1 MLKLRKYLTPF
12 RVPLIISM
20 VLLALKSLSD
30 LYLPRLTAD
39 MVNTGLVN
47 NDIPYILRVGGIML
61 AVAAFNIACLLIAVY
76 VAAKAGNAFCRDL
89 RDQVFTRIESFSL
102 SEFDRFGTASLIT
115 RTTNDINQIR
125 GIMDFGLRMIVMSPV
140 MIIGSV
146 VMAFT
151 KDPALALIFVV
162 IIPIISA
169 AFFFVLHKGLPLNT
183 QLQKKLDGINLVL
196 REGLTGIRVIRA
208 FNKEGTD
215 KRRFETINK
224 EYADSFIY
232 VNRLM
237 GIITPLVTLIMN
249 LAILAIV
256 WFGGFRITAGEIQV
270 GDLMAFIQY
279 ALLVISAL
287 TTFTRLL
294 IMIPRASV
302 SAGRINEVL
311 ETVPAVSDPEAA
323 KASGGLSGVVE
334 FQDVTFSY
342 PGAEC
347 PAVHRIS
354 FTARPGETTAIIGG
368 TGSGKSTLAQLI
380 LRIYDV
386 TDGAVLVDGVDT
398 RDMPQEAL
406 RAKIGYVPQ
415 KTVLFSGS
423 VRENILYGKE
433 DASLEEIAHA
443 ADVAQA
449 GDFIRSMEGGFNA
462 EISQGGLNLSGG
474 QKQRLAIARALIRRP
489 EIYIFDDSFS
499 ALDFT
504 TDAMLRRALR
514 KETGQ
519 ATVLIISQRVST
531 VMDADQIV
539 VLENSEIVGIGTHDA
554 LLASSAVYR
563 EIVSSQ
569 LSEEVSA

>member
-102 SEFDRFGTASLIT
+102 SEFDRFGPASLIT
-115 RTTNDINQIR
+115 RTTNDVNQIR

-140 MIIGSV
+140 TIIGSV
-146 VMAFT
+146 VMAFM

-162 IIPIISA
+162 IIPIIST

-208 FNKEGTD
+208 FNKEGAD
-215 KRRFETINK
+215 KRRFESINK
-224 EYADSFIY
+224 EYADSSIY

-256 WFGGFRITAGEIQV
+256 WFGGFRITAGKIQV

-294 IMIPRASV
+294 IMLPRASV
-302 SAGRINEVL
+302 SARRINEVL
-311 ETVPAVSDPEAA
+311 ETVPAVRDPEAA

-347 PAVHRIS
+347 PAVNKIS
-354 FTARPGETTAIIGG
+354 FTSKPGETTAIIGG
-368 TGSGKSTLAQLI
+368 TGSGKSTLVQLI

-386 TDGAVLVDGVDT
+386 TGGAVLVDGVDV
-398 RDMPQEAL
+398 RDMPQEVL

-423 VRENILYGKE
+423 VMENILYGKE
-433 DASLEEIAHA
+433 DAGVEEIEHA

-449 GDFIRSMEGGFNA
+449 GDFIRSMEGGFDA
-462 EISQGGLNLSGG
+462 DVSQGGLNLSGG

-499 ALDFT
+499 ALDFK
-504 TDAMLRRALR
+504 TDARLRRALK

-519 ATVLIISQRVST
+519 STVLIVSQRVST
-531 VMDADQIV
+531 VMDADQII

-569 LSEEVSA
+569 LAEEVSA

>member
-12 RVPLIISM
+12 RVPLISSM

-39 MVNTGLVN
+39 IVNTGLVN

-61 AVAAFNIACLLIAVY
+61 AVAAFNIACLLIAVF
-76 VAAKAGNAFCRDL
+76 VAAKAGNAFCRVL
-89 RDQVFTRIESFSL
+89 RDKVFTRIESFSL

-208 FNKEGTD
+208 FNKEGAD
-215 KRRFETINK
+215 KRRFESINK
-224 EYADSFIY
+224 EYADSSIY

-256 WFGGFRITAGEIQV
+256 WFGGFRITAGKIQV

-294 IMIPRASV
+294 IMLPRASV
-302 SAGRINEVL
+302 SARRINEVL
-311 ETVPAVSDPEAA
+311 ETVPAVKDSEAA

-347 PAVHRIS
+347 PAVHKIS
-354 FTARPGETTAIIGG
+354 FTAKPGETTAIIGG
-368 TGSGKSTLAQLI
+368 TGSGKSTLVQLI

-386 TDGAVLVDGVDT
+386 TGGAVLVDGADV
-398 RDMPQEAL
+398 RDMPQEVL

-423 VRENILYGKE
+423 VMENILYGKE
-433 DASLEEIAHA
+433 DAGMEEIEHA

-449 GDFIRSMEGGFNA
+449 GDFIRSMEGGFDA
-462 EISQGGLNLSGG
+462 DVSQGGLNLSGG
-474 QKQRLAIARALIRRP
+474 QKQRLSIARALIRRP

-499 ALDFT
+499 ALDFK
-504 TDAMLRRALR
+504 TDARLRRALK

-519 ATVLIISQRVST
+519 STVLIVSQRVST
-531 VMDADQIV
+531 VMDADQII

-569 LSEEVSA
+569 LAEEVSA

>member
-1 MLKLRKYLTPF
+1 
-12 RVPLIISM
+12 
-20 VLLALKSLSD
+20 
-30 LYLPRLTAD
+30 
-39 MVNTGLVN
+39 
-47 NDIPYILRVGGIML
+47 
-61 AVAAFNIACLLIAVY
+61 
-76 VAAKAGNAFCRDL
+76 
-89 RDQVFTRIESFSL
+89 
-102 SEFDRFGTASLIT
+102 
-115 RTTNDINQIR
+115 
-125 GIMDFGLRMIVMSPV
+125 
-140 MIIGSV
+140 
-146 VMAFT
+146 
-151 KDPALALIFVV
+151 
-162 IIPIISA
+162 
-169 AFFFVLHKGLPLNT
+169 
-183 QLQKKLDGINLVL
+183 
-196 REGLTGIRVIRA
+196 
-208 FNKEGTD
+208 
-215 KRRFETINK
+215 
-224 EYADSFIY
+224 
-232 VNRLM
+232 
-237 GIITPLVTLIMN
+237 
-249 LAILAIV
+249 
-256 WFGGFRITAGEIQV
+256 
-270 GDLMAFIQY
+270 MAFIQY

-311 ETVPAVSDPEAA
+311 ETVPVIRDPDME
-323 KASGGLSGVVE
+323 KESSGLHGRVE
-334 FQDVTFSY
+334 FKNVTFSY

-347 PAVHRIS
+347 PAVHNIS
-354 FTARPGETTAIIGG
+354 FKARPGETTAIIGG

-398 RDMPQEAL
+398 REMPQEAL

-433 DASLEEIAHA
+433 DASLEEVEHA

-449 GDFIRSMEGGFNA
+449 GDFIRSMSEGFDA

-474 QKQRLAIARALIRRP
+474 QKQRLSIARALIRRP

-531 VMDADQIV
+531 VMDADQII
-539 VLENSEIVGIGTHDA
+539 VLENSEIVGIGTHDT

>member
-1 MLKLRKYLTPF
+1 
-12 RVPLIISM
+12 
-20 VLLALKSLSD
+20 
-30 LYLPRLTAD
+30 

-102 SEFDRFGTASLIT
+102 SEFDRFGPASLIT
-115 RTTNDINQIR
+115 RTTNDVNQIR

-140 MIIGSV
+140 TIIGSV

-162 IIPIISA
+162 IIPIIST

-215 KRRFETINK
+215 KRRFESINK
-224 EYADSFIY
+224 EYADSSIY

-256 WFGGFRITAGEIQV
+256 WFGGFRITAGKIQV

-294 IMIPRASV
+294 IMLPRASV
-302 SAGRINEVL
+302 SARRINEVL

-347 PAVHRIS
+347 PAVHKIS
-354 FTARPGETTAIIGG
+354 FTAKPGETTAIIGG
-368 TGSGKSTLAQLI
+368 TGSGKSTLVQLI

-386 TDGAVLVDGVDT
+386 TGGAVLVDGVDV
-398 RDMPQEAL
+398 RDMPQEVL

-433 DASLEEIAHA
+433 DASLEEIEHA
-443 ADVAQA
+443 TDVAQA
-449 GDFIRSMEGGFNA
+449 GDFIRSMEGGFDA
-462 EISQGGLNLSGG
+462 DVSQGGLNLSGG
-474 QKQRLAIARALIRRP
+474 QKQRLSIARALIRRP

-499 ALDFT
+499 ALDFK
-504 TDAMLRRALR
+504 TDARLRRALK

-519 ATVLIISQRVST
+519 STVLIVSQRVSS
-531 VMDADQIV
+531 VMDADQII
-539 VLENSEIVGIGTHDA
+539 VLENSEIVGIGTHNA

-569 LSEEVSA
+569 LAEEVSA

>member
-102 SEFDRFGTASLIT
+102 SEFDRFGPASLIT
-115 RTTNDINQIR
+115 RTTNDVNQIR

-140 MIIGSV
+140 TIIGSV
-146 VMAFT
+146 VMAFM

-162 IIPIISA
+162 IIPIIST

-208 FNKEGTD
+208 FNKEGAD
-215 KRRFETINK
+215 KRRFESINK
-224 EYADSFIY
+224 EYADSSIY

-256 WFGGFRITAGEIQV
+256 WFGGFRITAGKIQV

-294 IMIPRASV
+294 IMLPRASV
-302 SAGRINEVL
+302 SARRINEVL
-311 ETVPAVSDPEAA
+311 ETVPAVRDPEAA
-323 KASGGLSGVVE
+323 KTSGGLSGVVE

-347 PAVHRIS
+347 PAVNKIS
-354 FTARPGETTAIIGG
+354 FTSKPGETTAIIGG
-368 TGSGKSTLAQLI
+368 TGSGKSTLVQLI

-386 TDGAVLVDGVDT
+386 TGGAVLVDGVDV
-398 RDMPQEAL
+398 RDMPQEVL

-423 VRENILYGKE
+423 VMENILYGKE
-433 DASLEEIAHA
+433 DAGVEEIEHA

-449 GDFIRSMEGGFNA
+449 GDFIRSMEGGFDA
-462 EISQGGLNLSGG
+462 DVSQGGLNLSGG
-474 QKQRLAIARALIRRP
+474 QKQRLSIARALIRRP

-499 ALDFT
+499 ALDFK
-504 TDAMLRRALR
+504 TDARLRRALK

-519 ATVLIISQRVST
+519 STVLIVSQRVST
-531 VMDADQIV
+531 VMDADQII

-569 LSEEVSA
+569 LAKEVSA

>member
-102 SEFDRFGTASLIT
+102 SEFDRFGPASLIT
-115 RTTNDINQIR
+115 RTTNDVNQIR

-140 MIIGSV
+140 TIIGSV
-146 VMAFT
+146 VMAFI

-162 IIPIISA
+162 IIPIIST

-215 KRRFETINK
+215 KRRFESVNK
-224 EYADSFIY
+224 EYADSSIY

-256 WFGGFRITAGEIQV
+256 WFGGFRITVGKIQV

-294 IMIPRASV
+294 IMLPRASV
-302 SAGRINEVL
+302 SARRINEVI
-311 ETVPAVSDPEAA
+311 ETVPAVRDPEAA
-323 KASGGLSGVVE
+323 KASSGLSGVVE
-334 FQDVTFSY
+334 FKDVTFSY

-347 PAVHRIS
+347 PAVHKIS
-354 FTARPGETTAIIGG
+354 FTAKPGETTAIIGG
-368 TGSGKSTLAQLI
+368 TGSGKSTLVQLI

-386 TDGAVLVDGVDT
+386 TGGAVLVDGVDV
-398 RDMPQEAL
+398 RDMPQEVL

-415 KTVLFSGS
+415 KAVLFSGS
-423 VRENILYGKE
+423 VMENILYGKE
-433 DASLEEIAHA
+433 DAGVEEIEHA

-449 GDFIRSMEGGFNA
+449 GDFIRSMEGGFDA
-462 EISQGGLNLSGG
+462 DVSQGGLNLSGG
-474 QKQRLAIARALIRRP
+474 QKQRLSIARALIRRP

-499 ALDFT
+499 ALDFK
-504 TDAMLRRALR
+504 TDARLRRALK

-519 ATVLIISQRVST
+519 STVLIVSQRVST
-531 VMDADQIV
+531 VMDADQII

-569 LSEEVSA
+569 LAEEVSA